1 MPAAAAPVRLPLKP
15 QQAPKATKKLSKSL
29 KRKREADELN
39 SLEQAVLEFDPSSAP
54 VDLFSSLPITRQT
67 AKALEKSHFKTLTSI
82 QQRAIPLA
90 LKGYDIL
97 GAAKTGSGKT
107 LAFLV
112 PVLEILYRRKWT
124 PLDGVGALIISP
136 TRELA
141 TQIFDVLRKIGREHT
156 FSAGLVIGGKGLKE
170 EKEAL
175 HRMNIVVC
183 TPGRMLQH
191 MDQTYDVSFDNLQLL
206 VLDEADRILDMGFRK
221 TLDAIVAN
229 LPKSRQT
236 LLFSATQ
243 TKNVADLA
251 RLSLK
256 DPEYVAVHEAATT
269 ATPATLEQFYMT
281 VPLPEKLDVLFSF
294 LRNHLTVKILV
305 FLSSCKQVRY
315 VYETFRQLHIGIP
328 LLHLHGKQKQS
339 LRADIT
345 AKFTAAKTSCLFATD
360 VVARGLDFPAVDWV
374 IQVDCPEDA
383 DTYIHRVGRT
393 ARNDKT
399 GRALLFLCPSE
410 EAGFTKRL
418 EAKKVPIVRVNP
430 KASKK
435 KEIKQQLQ
443 GLCFK
448 DAELKYLGQKAFVSY
463 ARSIAVQKDKDTF
476 DITKYELDDFAASLG
491 LPGAP
496 RIRGIRNVDVEKM
509 KEMKNLPRGLKA
521 LSSSTSNKKGDGSSG
536 SESDSDEGDNETAEK
551 SRNTGK
557 SQPGVVTKYDR
568 MVNRENQSVLAPHYR
583 RLLNADSDTDEED
596 FLAVKRVGFS
606 PSPPGSRAASPV
618 PDAENDEI
626 VKAASDDGAD
636 KTINPKTID
645 LGGKSLTIDSN
656 RREKLLTSKK
666 ALAAL
671 KPRGQKLIFDDDG
684 SAKPL
689 YTLVDET
696 EYKEAGGD
704 VIRERKQF
712 VEMEKKRVEE
722 EDEVDR
728 EIARRKKKEKML
740 KRKER
745 ERMEEEEMERM
756 GDDEGE
762 DGGVEIEGLEDYVP
776 APDADEIDM
785 DQEDGGIGLEEAEEK
800 DRRKEKKKEKKKRKE
815 KKERG
820 DGEDDGER
828 RKKKRRK
835 VLEQVDEP
843 ETLEDLE
850 ALAAGLLG

>member
-1 MPAAAAPVRLPLKP
+1 M
-15 QQAPKATKKLSKSL
+15 
-29 KRKREADELN
+29 
-39 SLEQAVLEFDPSSAP
+39 
-54 VDLFSSLPITRQT
+54 TRQT
-67 AKALEKSHFKTLTSI
+67 SKALEKSHFKTLTSI
-82 QQRAIPLA
+82 QKRAIPLA
-90 LKGYDIL
+90 LKGRDIL

-124 PLDGVGALIISP
+124 SLDGVGALIISP

-156 FSAGLVIGGKGLKE
+156 FSAGLVIGGKSLKE
-170 EKEAL
+170 EKDAL

-191 MDQTYDVSFDNLQLL
+191 MDQTFDVSFDNLQLL

-221 TLDAIVAN
+221 TVDAIVAN

-243 TKNVADLA
+243 TKNITDLA

-256 DPEYVAVHEAATT
+256 DPEYVAVHETATS
-269 ATPATLEQFYMT
+269 ATPASLEQFYMT

-345 AKFTAAKTSCLFATD
+345 AKFTAAKNSCLFATD

-374 IQVDCPEDA
+374 VQVDCPEDA

-410 EAGFTKRL
+410 ETGFTGRL
-418 EAKKVPIVRVNP
+418 AAKKVPIVRVNP

-448 DAELKYLGQKAFVSY
+448 DPELKYLGQKAFVSY
-463 ARSIAVQKDKDTF
+463 ARSIAIQKDKETF
-476 DITKYELDDFAASLG
+476 DITKYELDEFAASLG

-509 KEMKNLPRGLKA
+509 KEMKNLPRGLKT
-521 LSSSTSNKKGDGSSG
+521 LSSTPAGGDDSSSG
-536 SESDSDEGDNETAEK
+536 SDEDEDDGEK
-551 SRNTGK
+551 KKPAAAAAVNTGK
-557 SQPGVVTKYDR
+557 SQPGVITKYDR
-568 MVNRENQSVLAPHYR
+568 MVSRENQSVLAPHYR
-583 RLLNADSDTDEED
+583 KLVDNDSGSEDED
-596 FLAVKRVGFS
+596 FLAVKRVGYS
-606 PSPPGSRAASPV
+606 PSPSASPSSSRAASPE
-618 PDAENDEI
+618 PTSATEATDDPTSTS
-626 VKAASDDGAD
+626 AS
-636 KTINPKTID
+636 TTEPKTID
-645 LGGKSLTIDSN
+645 LGGKSLVIDSN
-656 RREKLLTSKK
+656 RRAKLLTSKK

-671 KPRGQKLIFDDDG
+671 KPRGQKLIFDEDG
-684 SAKPL
+684 TAKPL
-689 YTLVDET
+689 YTLVDE
-696 EYKEAGGD
+696 EGYKQAGGD
-704 VIRERKQF
+704 VNREREQF
-712 VEMEKKRVEE
+712 VETEKRRVEE

-728 EIARRKKKEKML
+728 EVARRKKKEKRE

-745 ERMEEEEMERM
+745 ERMEELEKGAG
-756 GDDEGE
+756 GDDLGSGDE
-762 DGGVEIEGLEDYVP
+762 DGGVMIEGLEEYVH
-776 APDADEIDM
+776 APDPEDM
-785 DQEDGGIGLEEAEEK
+785 DLEESDVEK
-800 DRRKEKKKEKKKRKE
+800 GERRKEKKDKKKRKDK
-815 KKERG
+815 KKEKGG
-820 DGEDDGER
+820 DGEDGER

-835 VLEQVDEP
+835 VLEQMEEP

-850 ALAAGLLG
+850 RLASGLLG